1 MNFISEENSIIN
13 LDSEKENETNISNN
27 YSSKKIIQTDSNP
40 DEINYYYLEINKKNK
55 QILELKSIIFKL
67 KKTQEKLIQDIKSLQ
82 KKLHPFL
89 NKNKKDKSQEHY
101 LITKIQKLQNENNN
115 LKTRINKSEV
125 KENKFIN
132 NINNRLKKAKRD
144 IKILSFE
151 NKNNNNILLAIQN
164 FLFNINYKLNSDNQ
178 KLIFDLSLIDN
189 TTFIHNLQ
197 ILESNL
203 ISKVN
208 HIDNIGNI
216 YSYNNKNYNQKSM
229 GNLNIDYKNNSNT
242 INNNNDKIIQNV
254 KKIFKH
260 KKGGMK
266 SFLNNKNK
274 KYKNQM
280 NLGIYNCFY
289 EMENQ
294 KNNQP
299 MKAYYLANNYT
310 KELESNEDISY
321 ENKSNNDNSSLLS
334 YSKKEE

>member
-1 MNFISEENSIIN
+1 MNFASEGNSIIN
-13 LDSEKENETNISNN
+13 LDSENENYTNSSNN
-27 YSSKKIIQTDSNP
+27 FSFKQIEKIDSNP

-164 FLFNINYKLNSDNQ
+164 FLFNINDKLNTNEQ

-197 ILESNL
+197 ILESNI
-203 ISKVN
+203 ISKLN
-208 HIDNIGNI
+208 QLNNIGSICFN
-216 YSYNNKNYNQKSM
+216 NNKNYRLKSM
-229 GNLNIDYKNNSNT
+229 GNLDFDSKMNSNT
-242 INNNNDKIIQNV
+242 IVNNNNKTIHNV
-254 KKIFKH
+254 KRILKH

-274 KYKNQM
+274 KYKNQI
-280 NLGIYNCFY
+280 NLGNYNSFY
-289 EMENQ
+289 EKENQ
-294 KNNQP
+294 K
-299 MKAYYLANNYT
+299 K
-310 KELESNEDISY
+310 IS
-321 ENKSNNDNSSLLS
+321 L
-334 YSKKEE
+334 